1 MFNTNTSFSYTII
14 MNRPYPNM
22 ERANSPR
29 QYFAAHAD
37 SRKASPSLMDRIRE
51 LWGRFGAPTA
61 REGFSLV
68 PVTVHTSGWR
78 QAMDRLRRR

>member
-1 MFNTNTSFSYTII
+1 
-14 MNRPYPNM
+14 M
-22 ERANSPR
+22 ERTNSLR
-29 QYFAAHAD
+29 QPVAAQAD
-37 SRKASPSLMDRIRE
+37 PRKASPSLMDRIRE

-78 QAMDRLRRR
+78 QAMGRSRRR